1 MDKKV
6 NEAFEGEKLN
16 VLVGSLPLG
25 DAEVKERFK
34 LHLLKY
40 LEDHY
45 HIQEEDLVSAELEV
59 VPAGPA
65 RDPEDRSAYLDA
77 RITLAQFFAESYLT
91 EAGALTQVVTSR
103 SDIVRDV
110 EPQALFGY

>member
-1 MDKKV
+1 M
-6 NEAFEGEKLN
+6 
-16 VLVGSLPLG
+16 VGGYFLARG
-25 DAEVKERFK
+25 VT
-34 LHLLKY
+34 
-40 LEDHY
+40 
-45 HIQEEDLVSAELEV
+45 SALREC
-59 VPAGPA
+59 
-65 RDPEDRSAYLDA
+65 RNPEDRSAYLDA